1 MSDENVEVKAL
12 QTVLEKT
19 HAELKQFML
28 KADEELRS
36 HGKESKDTIKAL
48 EDVGAKANEIGH
60 RIDKLEAKMNRGGSP
75 GQVKSIGEMV
85 TDSEGYKAALAADRP
100 NFTFRLTG
108 QEYKTAIVNATGQNQ
123 PLVPSD
129 RQAGIIFEPNRQLRI
144 RDLPQANRTN
154 SNLIEYTKE
163 NVFTNSAAVQAGNS
177 PTEFENVTK
186 AESGITFTL
195 ESTPVTTLAHFIP
208 VSRQVLSDAPGLQS
222 YIDGRLRY
230 GLKYVED
237 DQLLN
242 GSGNSGNLKG
252 LWTFRTA
259 YTRNNSGDSKIDT
272 IRRAMTQTFLSNY
285 QPDAVVLHPSDWE
298 DIELTKD
305 TQGRYIWANPSGLVG
320 PRIWGLPV
328 VQTLAQTATRFL
340 VGAFKMS
347 ATVWDRE
354 DMTVRMSEHN
364 GTDFVKNMVTLL
376 CEERI
381 AQTIERPSGIVGG
394 TFGSN

>member
-12 QTVLEKT
+12 KDVLDKT

-36 HGKESKDTIKAL
+36 HGKEQKDTIKAL
-48 EDVGAKANEIGH
+48 EDVGAKAQEVGH
-60 RIDKLEAKMNRGGSP
+60 RIDKLEAKLNRGGHP
-75 GQVKSIGEMV
+75 GEFKSLGDRV
-85 TDSEGYKAALAADRP
+85 VDSEEYKAAVAADRP
-100 NFTFRLTG
+100 SFKFRLSG
-108 QEYKTAIVNATGQNQ
+108 AEYKTAIINTTGQNQ

-129 RQAGIIFEPNRQLRI
+129 RQAGIIAEPNRALRI

-208 VSRQVLSDAPGLQS
+208 VSRQVLSDAPALQS
-222 YIDGRLRY
+222 YVDGRLRY

-259 YTRNNSGDSKIDT
+259 FSRANSGDTKIDT

-285 QPDAVVLHPSDWE
+285 SPDAVVLHPSDWE

-305 TQGRYIWANPSGLVG
+305 TQGRYIWASPSGMLG
-320 PRIWGLPV
+320 ARIWGLPV

-354 DMTVRMSEHN
+354 DMSVRMSEHN

-376 CEERI
+376 AEERL

-394 TFGSN
+394 TF